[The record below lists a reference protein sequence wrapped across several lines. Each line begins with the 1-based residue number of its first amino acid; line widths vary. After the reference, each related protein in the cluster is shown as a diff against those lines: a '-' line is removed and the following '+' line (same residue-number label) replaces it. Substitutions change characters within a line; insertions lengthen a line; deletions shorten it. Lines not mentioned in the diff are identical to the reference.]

1 MAKEKIITALDIGT
15 TKICCL
21 ISIIDKNDKLKI
33 CGIGENK
40 SEGLQQGMIN
50 NIRAAS
56 DSIDKTIREAEKI
69 SGRDA
74 QNVFVGV
81 AGELIRSFV
90 SHGIANI
97 VSKSKYSKEISE
109 YEVTEHE
116 ISEVINDAIK
126 NRPISNDRRVIHA
139 EPQFFAVNGY
149 SGIIDPM
156 GMSGRRIEG
165 DVHIVTADI
174 NSLNN
179 IYRSIQKIG
188 LNVKDV
194 VLQPI
199 ASAMAVLNKD
209 ERELGSI
216 LLDIGGGTTD
226 ISIYYK
232 NSIRF
237 SCIIP
242 FGGENIT
249 NDLSIG
255 LRTPKI
261 EAEKI
266 KIEYGYAHPEHADK
280 NIKIDIPGIG
290 GRPSTKR
297 SQKFLA
303 EIINPRV
310 QEIANLAYNEINK
323 SRYLNMITAGI
334 SISGGTANLRSTNQ
348 LFENVFNL
356 PTKTGYPSFTEIYG
370 DTERLSDPK
379 YATAVGLLYWGKK
392 NFEED
397 PFNRESKKSLIE
409 RMISRIRDWFANQ
422 NFT

>member
-21 ISIIDKNDKLKI
+21 ISIIDKNNKLKI

-40 SEGLQQGMIN
+40 SEGLSQGMIK

-56 DSIDKTIREAEKI
+56 DSMDKAIKEAEKM

-74 QNVFVGV
+74 QNVFIGVG
-81 AGELIRSFV
+81 GELIRSYV

-97 VSKSKYSKEISE
+97 ESKSKYSNELND
-109 YEVTEHE
+109 YEVTENE
-116 ISEVINDAIK
+116 IKKVIEDAKK
-126 NRPISNDRRVIHA
+126 NKPISSDRRIIHT
-139 EPQFFAVNGY
+139 EPQFFTVD
-149 SGIIDPM
+149 GIPGILDPI
-156 GMSGRRIEG
+156 GISGRRFEA

-179 IYRSIQKIG
+179 IYRSIQRIG

-199 ASAMAVLNKD
+199 ASSMAVLNQD

-216 LLDIGGGTTD
+216 LVDIGGGTTD

-232 NSIRF
+232 KSIRF

-242 FGGENIT
+242 LGGEDIT
-249 NDLSIG
+249 NDLAIG
-255 LRTPKI
+255 LRTPKV

-266 KIEYGYAHPEHADK
+266 KIEYGYARPDHADG
-280 NIKIDIPGIG
+280 NIKIEIPGIG
-290 GRPSTKR
+290 GRPATKR
-297 SQKFLA
+297 SQKFVA
-303 EIINPRV
+303 EIINPRI
-310 QEIANLAYNEINK
+310 QKIADLTYNEINK
-323 SRYLNMITAGI
+323 SRYLKMITAGI
-334 SISGGTANLRSTNQ
+334 SITGGTANLRSTNQ
-348 LFENVFNL
+348 LFEEVFDL
-356 PTKTGYPSFTEIYG
+356 PTKTGYPSFAGIYG
-370 DTERLSDPK
+370 DTESLSDPK
-379 YATAVGLLYWGKK
+379 YATGVGLLYWGKK
-392 NFEED
+392 NFEKD
-397 PFNRESKKSLIE
+397 PFNKNSKKSLIE
-409 RMISRIRDWFANQ
+409 KMISRIRDWFANQ

>member
-40 SEGLQQGMIN
+40 SEGLSQGMIK

-56 DSIDKTIREAEKI
+56 DSIDKAIREAEKV
-69 SGRDA
+69 SNRDA

-97 VSKSKYSKEISE
+97 ESRSKYSNEINE
-109 YEVTEHE
+109 YEVTENE
-116 ISEVINDAIK
+116 IEKVIEDAIK
-126 NRPISNDRRVIHA
+126 NRPISGDRRVIHA
-139 EPQFFAVNGY
+139 EPQFFTVD
-149 SGIIDPM
+149 GIPGILDPI
-156 GMSGRRIEG
+156 GMSGRRFEA

-174 NSLNN
+174 NSLSN
-179 IYRSIQKIG
+179 IYRSIQRIG

-237 SCIIP
+237 SCVIP

-249 NDLSIG
+249 NDLSVG
-255 LRTPKI
+255 LRTPKD

-266 KIEYGYAHPEHADK
+266 KIEYGYARPEHADE
-280 NIKIDIPGIG
+280 NIKIEIPGIG

-303 EIINPRV
+303 EIIHPRI

-348 LFENVFNL
+348 LFEKVFNL

-379 YATAVGLLYWGKK
+379 YATGVGLLYWGKK
-392 NFEED
+392 NFEKD
-397 PFNRESKKSLIE
+397 PFNRNSKKSLIE
-409 RMISRIRDWFANQ
+409 RMISRIKDWFASQ